1 MTTTNLPREQS
12 KMLEKLGKQWDKP
25 TTEYL
30 LDRLTL
36 PELRLLL
43 EHFQPLRDLIRSI
56 ADPQVASEQHAISTL
71 RSELSQLEAQLQQL
85 HASKQALE
93 QQLHSTQTQ
102 LREAQQAE
110 QRASQQLSQT
120 QQQLQQAQTA
130 SHALQ
135 QQLERSTQER
145 NALQQQVA
153 SLQARL
159 QQHAAFGAASAVL
172 QTLRQDNALATRL
185 GLANLGTDS
194 DSALRVVAV
203 CAQRD
208 TLERLFN
215 IAAEQANQHR
225 TALPVAWQQ
234 LLETA
239 LAWYNHNW
247 QTHPYRL
254 ETPAAGTAYDFNR
267 HKRAAH
273 TPTGESVQQTLVP
286 GLADSSG
293 KLQIKPLVATA

>member
-1 MTTTNLPREQS
+1 MTAPLTEKQQKLMDELS
-12 KMLEKLGKQWDKP
+12 KLWEKPATDW
-25 TTEYL
+25 
-30 LDRLTL
+30 RRSSLTL

-56 ADPQVASEQHAISTL
+56 ADPQVASEQHAISAL

-93 QQLHSTQTQ
+93 QQLHSVQTQ
-102 LREAQQAE
+102 LHEAQQAE

-120 QQQLQQAQTA
+120 QQQLQQAQAT

-159 QQHAAFGAASAVL
+159 QQHAAFGAASTVL
-172 QTLRQDNALATRL
+172 QTLRQDSALATRL
-185 GLANLGTDS
+185 GLADLGTDS

-225 TALPVAWQQ
+225 AALPAAWQQ

-254 ETPAAGTAYDFNR
+254 ETPAAGAAYDFNR